1 MLKLKNENL
10 DFIRLI
16 RSGENKIFENQIFH
30 KTSHYSNTLFSMQA
44 TLWRKESLIAILS
57 DAYSTFKNDS
67 IWESESRL
75 NTISQKNKI
84 NGVFV
89 YKNEK
94 KRGLNHWDAKSFPY
108 IATAIV
114 KGKWNFVDYKKELL
128 TILISNNISLSRG
141 SNLRGLIKKIFLM
154 IQYKLLSLK
163 K

>member
-1 MLKLKNENL
+1 
-10 DFIRLI
+10 
-16 RSGENKIFENQIFH
+16 
-30 KTSHYSNTLFSMQA
+30 MQA
-44 TLWRKESLIAILS
+44 TLWRKESLITILN
-57 DAYSTFKNDS
+57 DAYNNFKNDS

-89 YKNEK
+89 YNNEK
-94 KRGLNHWDAKSFPY
+94 KRGLNHWDSKYFPY
-108 IATAIV
+108 IATAII
-114 KGKWNFVDYKKELL
+114 KGKWNFVEYKKELL
-128 TILISNNISLSRG
+128 TILISNNISLNRG